1 MEYIEGFGINDHEAL
16 KKAGIDMEKTA
27 EKLAESICNQILRD
41 GFFHADPH
49 PGNIK
54 VLPDGTIV
62 FLDLGMV
69 GHISEM
75 RKKTISRLFVAIS
88 NKDSKMV
95 VRSILD
101 LDAMPERKNIKRFE
115 QDVDMMIEKYLT
127 LPWSKIKIGELFYEI
142 FKIAS
147 INGIKIPREFAM
159 LAKSLA
165 TLQSILEKLA
175 PELNTLVIAK
185 PIAKKLVY
193 QSYSIKNIS
202 NVLTKNIVVYKD
214 LLSKLPFY
222 IQNLL
227 EKAEDGDLT
236 VRLGIKDMDK
246 IQKQIN
252 RALNRISFSVI
263 LLAVS
268 IIITGIIIGSSQN
281 ANAGSE
287 MYFLNITALKAGFAV
302 VVIIILGLII
312 SILRSGNLK

>member
-1 MEYIEGFGINDHEAL
+1 MECLTKEEA
-16 KKAGIDMEKTA
+16 A